1 MNSLDKR
8 RLLALALAAGLVFA
22 LSSCSHLHAPVK
34 PMASEGKTKVVEMA
48 ASSFEFD
55 PNNIEASQGDLLVI
69 MVMNHSSISHNLTV
83 KDPQGRV
90 IQSVGLPEKQTVR
103 IELALTLAGTYE
115 FYCDKPLHPALGMKG
130 QILVRANS
138 M

>member
-1 MNSLDKR
+1 MTSLDQR
-8 RLLALALAAGLVFA
+8 PLLVLALAAGLLFT
-22 LSSCSHLHAPVK
+22 LSSCSHLQTPVK
-34 PMASEGKTKVVEMA
+34 PTASEGKTKVVEMA

-55 PNNIEASQGDLLVI
+55 PNNIEANQGDLLVI
-69 MVMNHSSISHNLTV
+69 LVMNRSSISHNLTV

-90 IQSVGLPEKQTVR
+90 IQSVELPEKQTVR
-103 IELALTLAGTYE
+103 VQVALALAGTYE

-130 QILVRANS
+130 QILVRPNS